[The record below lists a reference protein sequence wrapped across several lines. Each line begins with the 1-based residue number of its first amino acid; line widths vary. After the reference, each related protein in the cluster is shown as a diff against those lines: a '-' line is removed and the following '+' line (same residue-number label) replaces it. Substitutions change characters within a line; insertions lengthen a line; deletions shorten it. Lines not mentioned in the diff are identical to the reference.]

1 MKKTL
6 IALAAAAAATGSFA
20 QVTLTGNLDVAYA
33 NISGTL
39 ARANGSTFSTQK
51 GNATTSAIFIS
62 ATEDVGG
69 GMKAMAFFEID
80 PRSAVDDGY
89 ALTHSSTQTA
99 TTNGATIATTAT
111 GWKTGQMY
119 VGLSGGFGTIKL
131 GAPNSPSLDVNGATS
146 PLGTATGSGYTNNG
160 GANTGWTSAATT
172 RTTRSV
178 KYESPT
184 IGGFSFAASYAPG
197 NDQTAPT
204 SGSSALSIL
213 NNRAVTEVNL
223 KYSNGPLNV
232 VVANY
237 SQAAQT
243 NATGW
248 YANATHPSGG
258 LPATSSTLIGANY
271 TMGNITV
278 YGGSIS
284 GTSNAV
290 TSVANTVSAFRGAVK
305 ANFGKV
311 DVMAQYTEVKS
322 NTGTSNADV
331 INKTTGLG
339 LDYSLSKTA
348 VAYARFEQYDSGASS
363 ANQMNISSVGI
374 RKSF

>member
-1 MKKTL
+1 MKKTM

-20 QVTLTGNLDVAYA
+20 QVTLTGNLDIAYA
-33 NISGTL
+33 NITGTL
-39 ARANGSTFSTQK
+39 ANAKGSTFSTQK

-62 ATEDVGG
+62 ATEDVGA

-89 ALTHSSTQTA
+89 ALTHSNDQTA
-99 TTNGATIATTAT
+99 TSNAATIATTAT
-111 GWKTGQMY
+111 GWNTGKMY
-119 VGLSGGFGTIKL
+119 VGLSGAFGAIKL
-131 GAPNSPSLDVNGATS
+131 GEPNSPSLDVNGVSS
-146 PLGTATGSGYTNNG
+146 PLGTATGSGFTNNG
-160 GANTGWTSAATT
+160 ASSTGWSAASTV

-184 IGGFSFAASYAPG
+184 VGGFTLSASYAPG
-197 NDQTAPT
+197 NDQAATT
-204 SGSSALSIL
+204 SGTAALSIL
-213 NNRAVTEVNL
+213 NNRAVTEVGL

-232 VVANY
+232 AVANY
-237 SQAAQT
+237 ALAAQT
-243 NATGW
+243 NPTGW
-248 YANATHPSGG
+248 YTNSSMPSAGAA
-258 LPATSSTLIGANY
+258 ATSSTLIGANY

-278 YGGSIS
+278 YGASIT
-284 GTSNAV
+284 GNTNAT

-305 ANFGKV
+305 ASFGKV

-322 NTGTSNADV
+322 NTAASNADV

-339 LDYSLSKTA
+339 IDYSLSKTA